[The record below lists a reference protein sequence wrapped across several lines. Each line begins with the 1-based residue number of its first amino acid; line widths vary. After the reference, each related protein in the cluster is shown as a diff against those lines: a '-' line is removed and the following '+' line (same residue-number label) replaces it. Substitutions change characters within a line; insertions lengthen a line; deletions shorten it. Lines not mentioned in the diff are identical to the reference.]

1 MKEKKLIGY
10 ETNLQTTGKHYAKN
24 DIGFGMVLY
33 HMSLI
38 DSIVKGFEGHL
49 VAKISN
55 EFQ

>member
-1 MKEKKLIGY
+1 MDMKQICKPQENIRR
-10 ETNLQTTGKHYAKN
+10 KN

-38 DSIVKGFEGHL
+38 DSFDKGFEGHL